1 MEPLEKSAVRLMVY
15 RMVVVLTFFLS
26 ALGIQAFLGGESSLQ
41 PFYYLIAL
49 VLGQNLLYTLLHLF
63 VKPLRDRPLFIYIQ
77 ITGDILTVTLLA
89 FYTGGINSIFT
100 FLYHVLIVVAGYLLK
115 KRGAFVVAALDCVVY
130 GFLCLALFYDW
141 ASPDRLGGTYPYEA
155 PTAGS
160 ALYGLL
166 AHYVGFFLVAAL
178 MTIMSER
185 IEATRKALGVMEKDF
200 SSLRSLN
207 EQLVS
212 SLTWGVVTMDLRG
225 RVTFSNP
232 AGMRLLGETL
242 PVGWDFEQ
250 RLLRL
255 GHKEGP
261 ILRPDNL
268 DEQEFEVSLDGDRC
282 LGIVMAPLR
291 SSGAAMGYLAL
302 IRDQTEVVRL
312 REQLALKDRLTAT
325 GAMAA
330 DIAHEIKNPLGS
342 ISGAAQMLQ
351 RRAPE
356 DRDQGALLR
365 IIQEESRRLGET
377 LDNFLKYVK
386 PAPLRRRRVDM
397 GALVDEVVTLFRND
411 PACREGLRVDFLSPE
426 DKTEL
431 NVDPD
436 KVRQALWNLLQN
448 AKKAVGG
455 TGLVTVSL
463 TAVKDRAILTVE
475 DNGIGMTQSE
485 IAEFFQP
492 FRRGFPQGSGLGLS
506 VVYRIMDQHEG
517 SIVIDSA
524 PGRGTRCR
532 LTFPVD
538 ASHE

>member
-1 MEPLEKSAVRLMVY
+1 MEPLEKSALRLMVY
-15 RMVVVLTFFLS
+15 RMVVVLTFFLC
-26 ALGIQAFLGGESSLQ
+26 ALGIQAFLGGESNLQ

-49 VLGQNLLYTLLHLF
+49 VFGQNLLYTLLYLF
-63 VKPLRDRPLFIYIQ
+63 AKPLRDQPLFIYVQ
-77 ITGDILTVTLLA
+77 IAGDILAVTLLA

-115 KRGAFVVAALDCVVY
+115 KRGAFIVAALDCVVY
-130 GFLCLALFYDW
+130 GTLCLVLFYEW
-141 ASPDRLGGTYPYEA
+141 VSPNRLGGTFPYEA
-155 PTAGS
+155 PSADS

-185 IEATRKALGVMEKDF
+185 MEATRKALGVMEKDF

-232 AGMRLLGETL
+232 AGMRLLRETL
-242 PVGWDFEQ
+242 PTGWDFEQ
-250 RLLRL
+250 RLRDLGYENGPVLRHDFQ
-255 GHKEGP
+255 G
-261 ILRPDNL
+261 
-268 DEQEFEVSLDGDRC
+268 EQEFELSIEGDRC

-291 SSGAAMGYLAL
+291 TTGAAMGYLAL

-312 REQLALKDRLTAT
+312 REQLALKDRLSAT

-351 RRAPE
+351 RKTSE
-356 DRDQGALLR
+356 EQDQGALLR
-365 IIQEESRRLGET
+365 IIQDESRRLGET
-377 LDNFLKYVK
+377 LDNFLRYVK
-386 PAPLRRRRVDM
+386 PAPLRRRKVDM
-397 GALVDEVVTLFRND
+397 GALVEEVVTLFKND
-411 PACREGLRVDFLSPE
+411 PACRDGLRVDFLPPE
-426 DKTEL
+426 EKTEL
-431 NVDPD
+431 TVDPD
-436 KVRQALWNLLQN
+436 KIRQALWNLLQN
-448 AKKAVGG
+448 AKKAVGAA
-455 TGLVTVSL
+455 GLVTVSL
-463 TAVKDRAILTVE
+463 TAAQDRAILIVE
-475 DNGIGMTQSE
+475 DNGIGMSQSE

-492 FRRGFPQGSGLGLS
+492 FRRGFAQGSGLGLS

-517 SIVIDSA
+517 SITIDSS

-532 LTFPVD
+532 LTFPMD